1 MNYANHAKL
10 GKIRKHFSA
19 RVVYPYPSTL
29 DVREKA
35 MPQLS
40 FTEHPASVGET
51 YGEHMASAWGF
62 AARMA
67 LGAGACFVHGIFPF
81 LCLTTGSGT
90 IRELY
95 ARMISQRLRPSAQG
109 GFGSLES
116 ASL

>member
-1 MNYANHAKL
+1 
-10 GKIRKHFSA
+10 
-19 RVVYPYPSTL
+19 
-29 DVREKA
+29 
-35 MPQLS
+35 MPRLS
-40 FTEHPASVGET
+40 FMEHSASVGET

-67 LGAGACFVHGIFPF
+67 VGACACFLHGIFPF
-81 LCLTTGSGT
+81 LCMTTGSGT

-95 ARMISQRLRPSAQG
+95 GRMISHRVRATQQG

>member
-1 MNYANHAKL
+1 MS
-10 GKIRKHFSA
+10 R
-19 RVVYPYPSTL
+19 
-29 DVREKA
+29 
-35 MPQLS
+35 LS

-51 YGEHMASAWGF
+51 YGEHMVSAWGF

-67 LGAGACFVHGIFPF
+67 FGAAACFVHGILPF
-81 LCLTTGSGT
+81 LCVTTGSRT

-95 ARMISQRLRPSAQG
+95 ARMVSHRVRATQQS

>member
-1 MNYANHAKL
+1 
-10 GKIRKHFSA
+10 
-19 RVVYPYPSTL
+19 
-29 DVREKA
+29 
-35 MPQLS
+35 MPRLS

-51 YGEHMASAWGF
+51 YGEHMVSAWSF

-67 LGAGACFVHGIFPF
+67 LGACACLVHGIFPF
-81 LCLTTGSGT
+81 LCVTTGSRT

-95 ARMISQRLRPSAQG
+95 ARMVSHRVRPSAQS